1 MSLDESGVDGDL
13 LRHSGQGL
21 RQDPEQVLPMAA
33 PGPSVIAV
41 VDRRR
46 GAVLRRTIPP
56 PATRLQDMND
66 AADDP
71 PVVLAPLARRVVG
84 KMRLDRGPLL
94 V

>member
-1 MSLDESGVDGDL
+1 MRLDESGVDGDL
-13 LRHSGQGL
+13 FRRSSQGL
-21 RQDPEQVLPMAA
+21 RQGPEQVLPVAA
-33 PGPSVIAV
+33 PGPAVIAV

-46 GAVLRRTIPP
+46 RAVRRRTVPP
-56 PATRLQDMND
+56 PAARLQHMND

-84 KMRLDRGPLL
+84 KMRLDRRPLL